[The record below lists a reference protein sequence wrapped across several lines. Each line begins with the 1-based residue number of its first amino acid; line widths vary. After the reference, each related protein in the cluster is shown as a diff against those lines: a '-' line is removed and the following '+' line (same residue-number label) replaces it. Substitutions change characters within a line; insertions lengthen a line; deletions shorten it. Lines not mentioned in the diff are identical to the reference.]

1 MTFQQGDWVR
11 HPKCPDWGIGE
22 VLGQDG
28 DTVRVLFQ
36 QKGEK
41 KLNTQYVNLE
51 AVEAPVDSRNQCP
64 GIHARRTV
72 EMGKLEV
79 LCSQFH
85 DEMKDNREGSDDGKM
100 GLNVIQDMKGNGDL
114 SRATRQQLF
123 AWCHTEG
130 SVFQRGVD
138 MAQKICREV
147 YGRVPTKDEVKIS
160 DSR

>member
-1 MTFQQGDWVR
+1 MR

-28 DTVRVLFQ
+28 DTVRVRFQ

-41 KLNTQYVNLE
+41 KLKTQYVSLE
-51 AVEAPVDSRNQCP
+51 VVEAPVDSRNQRP

-85 DEMKDNREGSDDGKM
+85 EDMKDNRAGVDDGKM
-100 GLNVIQDMKGNGDL
+100 GLNVIHDMKRNGDL

-138 MAQKICREV
+138 PAQQICREV
-147 YGRVPTKDEVKIS
+147 YGRIPTKDEVKNS
-160 DSR
+160 GSW